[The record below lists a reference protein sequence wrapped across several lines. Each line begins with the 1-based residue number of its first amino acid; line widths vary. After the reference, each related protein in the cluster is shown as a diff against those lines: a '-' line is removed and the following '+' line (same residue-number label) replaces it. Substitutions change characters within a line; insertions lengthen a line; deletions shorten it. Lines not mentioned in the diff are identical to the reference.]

1 MRDIRRKE
9 KAITDENELVE
20 ILQNTK
26 YITIAMCKNNNPYLV
41 TISHGYDPEAGVI
54 YFHCASK
61 GKKMEILSQNPFIY
75 GQAINDLGY
84 ANGECDHHYE
94 SVHFKG
100 KVEFITDL
108 HEKKKALSLMIEQ
121 LEKIPELNE
130 KVKLEQLKDKSIQKV
145 IIGRIK
151 VLEKRGKKG

>member
-9 KAITDENELVE
+9 KAITNENELVQ
-20 ILQNTK
+20 ILQSTK
-26 YITIAMCKNNNPYLV
+26 YITIAMCTDNIPYLV
-41 TISHGYDPEAGVI
+41 TLSHGYDPETDTI

-61 GKKMEILSQNPFIY
+61 GKKIELLTQNPLIL

-84 ANGECDHHYE
+84 ANGECNHHYE

-100 KVEFITDL
+100 KVDFLTDFNQ
-108 HEKKKALSLMIEQ
+108 KKIALSTMIDQ

-130 KVKLEQLKDKSIQKV
+130 KVKFDQLKEKSIQNV
-145 IIGRIK
+145 TIGRIK
-151 VLEKRGKKG
+151 IYDKKGKRG

>member
-9 KAITDENELVE
+9 KAITEEKQLIQ

-26 YITIAMCKNNNPYLV
+26 YITIAMCRNNNPYLV
-41 TISHGYDPEAGVI
+41 TISHGYDSEAEAI

-61 GKKMEILSQNPFIY
+61 GKKMEILAQNPFIY

-100 KVEFITDL
+100 KVNFITDL
-108 HEKKKALSLMIEQ
+108 HEKKKALSVMIEQ
-121 LEKIPELNE
+121 LETTPELNE
-130 KVKLEQLKDKSIQKV
+130 KVKLEHLKDKSIQKV
-145 IIGRIK
+145 TIGRIK
-151 VLEKRGKKG
+151 VLDKRGKKG